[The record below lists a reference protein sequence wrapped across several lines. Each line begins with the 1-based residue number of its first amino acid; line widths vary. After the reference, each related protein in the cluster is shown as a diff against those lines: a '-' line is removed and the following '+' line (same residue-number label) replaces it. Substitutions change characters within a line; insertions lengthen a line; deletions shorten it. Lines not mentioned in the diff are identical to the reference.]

1 MKFAPDNH
9 LLLGHSHF
17 HHQACFTHHLPERER
32 DVPRRPLSSKSFN
45 AFAEMD
51 VQKNIFSCASL
62 THTVKHSLVVYQW
75 SVDGRPQ
82 SWSNVFFQLTAGP
95 LGNCL
100 SRITD
105 REVPCS
111 PSADSFF
118 FLPSLSSIHLFSPPL
133 SFNLPHSPA
142 PLYPSSLCL
151 KSLFPPDF
159 VSKVIEEVLAI
170 DEKRLSID
178 ERN

>member
-1 MKFAPDNH
+1 MLLLNQIYGQECVFHSRRTMPRWLPRYFRDTHPALYNVYTALTRSLRDTQQCVKFAPDNH

-62 THTVKHSLVVYQW
+62 THAVKHSLVVYQW

-82 SWSNVFFQLTAGP
+82 SWSWPVM
-95 LGNCL
+95 
-100 SRITD
+100 
-105 REVPCS
+105 
-111 PSADSFF
+111 SF
-118 FLPSLSSIHLFSPPL
+118 S
-133 SFNLPHSPA
+133 N
-142 PLYPSSLCL
+142 
-151 KSLFPPDF
+151 
-159 VSKVIEEVLAI
+159 
-170 DEKRLSID
+170 
-178 ERN
+178 